1 MKRNA
6 ASGLFTMPSGLD
18 WDETMKTTIE
28 LTVNDEVWQVEVEPQ
43 TTLLEVLRESL
54 HLTGTKEG
62 CGLGDCGTCIVLVD
76 DKPVNSCLMLAL
88 DARGRRV
95 TTIEGLQ
102 KGEELHPLQQSF
114 IDEGAVQCG
123 FCSPAM
129 ILSAKA
135 LLDEIPRPAEDEIK
149 KALSGVLCRC
159 ASYKKIIAAV
169 QAVASKDEG

>member
-1 MKRNA
+1 LIR
-6 ASGLFTMPSGLD
+6 
-18 WDETMKTTIE
+18 WDETMKTIIE
-28 LTVNDEVWQVEVEPQ
+28 LTVNNEVWQVEVEPQ
-43 TTLLEVLRESL
+43 STLLEILRESL

-62 CGLGDCGTCIVLVD
+62 CGMGDCGTCIVLVD
-76 DKPVNSCLMLAL
+76 DKPVNSCLMLAI

-102 KGEELHPLQQSF
+102 KGEELHPIQQSF

-135 LLDEIPRPAEDEIK
+135 LLDENPRPNEDEIK
-149 KALSGVLCRC
+149 RALSGVLCRC
-159 ASYKKIIAAV
+159 GSYKKIIAAV
-169 QAVASKDEG
+169 KAASPKEA

>member
-1 MKRNA
+1 
-6 ASGLFTMPSGLD
+6 LE

-28 LTVNDEVWQVEVEPQ
+28 LTVNNEVWQVEVEPQ
-43 TTLLEVLRESL
+43 STLLEILRESL

-95 TTIEGLQ
+95 ITIEGLQ
-102 KGEELHPLQQSF
+102 KGEELHPIQQSF

-135 LLDEIPRPAEDEIK
+135 LLDENPRPNEDEIK
-149 KALSGVLCRC
+149 RALSGVLCRC
-159 ASYKKIIAAV
+159 GSYKKIIAAV
-169 QAVASKDEG
+169 KAASPKEV